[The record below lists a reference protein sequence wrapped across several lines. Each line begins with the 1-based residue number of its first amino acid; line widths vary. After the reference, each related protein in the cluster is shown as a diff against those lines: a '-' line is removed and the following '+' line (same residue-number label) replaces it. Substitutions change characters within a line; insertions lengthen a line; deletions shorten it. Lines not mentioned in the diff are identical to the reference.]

1 MKKNLQ
7 TITSVIIV
15 TLFLLISFNVKNSQ
29 STPSTNVKNTL
40 SSSQLSYFARIGTG
54 TSAGDNLIK
63 INTAA
68 NPSRTTNNL
77 FEGDTV
83 CIADSGGGCDNF
95 DVTDIGNTA
104 YFQIDT
110 PLPAVNAVVG
120 SYVIATRSAQHVV
133 TFTPQSNITGGKWQ
147 VLIKATSKS
156 GEKHNDGIP
165 DQEGFDIGAAVVGN
179 TGPGAILR
187 STDVSCPWSMTVSGI
202 GDTVGIVAA
211 NGTTYYYHTIT
222 CSLAAGATNP
232 IGSPATI
239 TIGGSSIT
247 NATQLTNPAPDHV
260 PGDEG
265 EADLYN
271 FFVRHLDSA
280 GTVIDG
286 DTARGQIA
294 MVEAVRVS
302 ATVDPTISFIIDNVG
317 VTNVGTSVCPG
328 ATLKATANQV
338 TATQVPF
345 GSLSLQAF
353 NDLAQRLTCTTNA
366 SHGYTVT
373 VYEDMPLTMIGGS
386 TTIPNTTCNSGC
398 TSGPGGQASWNSY
411 AGSISKFGY
420 SLNPPVTEA
429 ATTAFT
435 TGASFNAKPFGIGSA
450 NAATIFSK
458 ASTPTGNERTY
469 ICYRTTITN
478 TQPAGNYENK
488 LIYTATATF

>member
-1 MKKNLQ
+1 M
-7 TITSVIIV
+7 S
-15 TLFLLISFNVKNSQ
+15 LFLLIFPNVKTSQ
-29 STPSTNVKNTL
+29 GTPSTNVKNTL

-54 TSAGDNLIK
+54 TTAGDNLVK

-95 DVTDIGNTA
+95 SVTDIGNTA
-104 YFQIDT
+104 YFQIST

-120 SYVIATRSAQHVV
+120 SYIIATRSAQHVV
-133 TFTPQSNITGGKWQ
+133 TFTPQSTVAGGKWQ
-147 VLIKATSKS
+147 ILIKATNKA
-156 GEKHNDGIP
+156 GENALDGIP
-165 DQEGFDIGAAVVGN
+165 DQEGFDIGAGVGV
-179 TGPGAILR
+179 TGPGARLR
-187 STDVSCPWSMTVSGI
+187 DTDVSCPWSGMTVSGI
-202 GDTVGIVAA
+202 GTTVGIVAA

-222 CSLAAGATNP
+222 CALAAGATNP
-232 IGSPATI
+232 IGSAATF
-239 TIGGSSIT
+239 TIGGASVTNSS
-247 NATQLTNPAPDHV
+247 QLTNPSPNHTTS
-260 PGDEG
+260 GEG
-265 EADLYN
+265 VADLYN
-271 FFVRHLDSA
+271 FFVRHLDSSDV
-280 GTVIDG
+280 VIDG

-294 MVEAVRVS
+294 MVEAVRVT
-302 ATVDPTISFIIDNVG
+302 ATVDPTISFTIDNVG

-328 ATLKATANQV
+328 APLKATASQV

-345 GSLSLQAF
+345 GSLILQSF

-366 SHGYTVT
+366 PYGYTVT

-386 TTIPNTTCNSGC
+386 TTIPNTTCNSSC
-398 TSGPGGQASWNSY
+398 SSGAGGEGSWNSY
-411 AGSISKFGY
+411 AGAISKFGY
-420 SLNPPVTEA
+420 SLNPPVSEA

-450 NAATIFSK
+450 NAAMIFSK